1 MHIRMPGGDGCDP
14 NALPQPYPGSTTSRL
29 WSSGLNYGP
38 HFRGRADQAQDGT
51 LWEREV
57 VPQIERIVAWVFC
70 SRGGGLCGCANR
82 PRGRRREAADASCSY
97 PLTSSST
104 PTAR

>member
-57 VPQIERIVAWVFC
+57 LPQIERIVAWVVLL
-70 SRGGGLCGCANR
+70 S
-82 PRGRRREAADASCSY
+82 RREPLRLLRESAARQAACE
-97 PLTSSST
+97 
-104 PTAR
+104 

>member
-29 WSSGLNYGP
+29 WSGGLNYGP

-57 VPQIERIVAWVFC
+57 LPQIERIVAWVVLL
-70 SRGGGLCGCANR
+70 S
-82 PRGRRREAADASCSY
+82 RREPLRLLRESAARQAACE
-97 PLTSSST
+97 
-104 PTAR
+104 